1 MIGIQLKG
9 RLGNQMFQYAA
20 ARTLAERVGCRLVI
34 AGHTLGRPF
43 GLVGH
48 WLRVDE
54 RRSYN
59 GKQQN
64 GLLHRAF
71 GLRPTFVEGRLLEFA
86 RPCLRYSIFPRVYS
100 PRRFS
105 PDGEHT
111 YEEFDAE
118 FFDQGSGT
126 WLSGWYQAEGYF
138 RANSERVRE
147 WFQPTAADARVIGA
161 LAATWPRPPEKM
173 AALHVR
179 RGDYAE
185 VRDALSE
192 GNEGWLLP
200 MSYYRRALSQLPSG
214 LGLAVFSD
222 DPDWAEREFWD
233 WQPWIAHGQSA
244 VVDMFLMAQ
253 CRWNIIANSSFSWW
267 AAWLNECPDR
277 IVFAPKHYLGWRL
290 GRWVPGGIEV
300 RGWNYLDAGV

>member
-1 MIGIQLKG
+1 
-9 RLGNQMFQYAA
+9 MFQYAA

-147 WFQPTAADARVIGA
+147 WFQPTAADALVFFDDAVLPLGDVAQYVNPQEKLQVVLGFHALIEGAGDGFFTDVAVAGVPEPGVASLLAAGA
-161 LAATWPRPPEKM
+161 LGA
-173 AALHVR
+173 AALR
-179 RGDYAE
+179 RK
-185 VRDALSE
+185 
-192 GNEGWLLP
+192 
-200 MSYYRRALSQLPSG
+200 RAS
-214 LGLAVFSD
+214 
-222 DPDWAEREFWD
+222 
-233 WQPWIAHGQSA
+233 SA
-244 VVDMFLMAQ
+244 
-253 CRWNIIANSSFSWW
+253 
-267 AAWLNECPDR
+267 P
-277 IVFAPKHYLGWRL
+277 
-290 GRWVPGGIEV
+290 
-300 RGWNYLDAGV
+300 RG